1 MKIYTRTGDK
11 GETSLFGGSRIS
23 KNDPRIEA
31 YGTIDELNSAVG
43 LVRAAAVPKPIDA
56 QLDRVQ
62 SDLFDIGAYLAAPGK
77 DRFPSVG
84 ENRIADLERAID
96 AMESELQ
103 PLKTFIVPG
112 GSESAA
118 RLHVARTVCRRAERR
133 VIALEDSSSEMQTT
147 IAYLN
152 RLSDF
157 LFVAARRVNQIAGIA
172 DTPWSKRT

>member
-1 MKIYTRTGDK
+1 VVKIYTRTGDK

-31 YGTIDELNSAVG
+31 YGTIDELNSLLG
-43 LVRAAAVPKPIDA
+43 LSRAGALPKPIDA
-56 QLDRVQ
+56 ELDRVQ
-62 SDLFDIGAYLAAPGK
+62 SDLFDIGAYLAAPGS
-77 DRFPSVG
+77 DRFGSVG

-112 GSESAA
+112 GSEGAA
-118 RLHVARTVCRRAERR
+118 RLHIARTVCRRAERR
-133 VIALEDSSSEMQTT
+133 VIALGESSAEMKTT

-157 LFVAARRVNQIAGIA
+157 LFVAARRANQVAGVA
-172 DTPWSKRT
+172 DTPWSKR